1 MFDVKSILQSKTIWG
16 LIIAGLPT
24 VAGFFNLHIAPTDAT
39 DAVSHVQAIIEQVMQ
54 FGGWALAFYG
64 RVTATKTLAVLP
76 K

>member
-16 LIIAGLPT
+16 LVISALPT
-24 VAGFFNLHIAPTDAT
+24 VAGFFNLHIVPADAT
-39 DAVSHVQAIIEQVMQ
+39 DAVSHVQAIIEQGMQ

-64 RVTATKTLAVLP
+64 RMTATKTLAFFP